1 MIKKTLLP
9 LLITASFFVGCGNEI
24 RPDAYINVGSM
35 LLTKDNVAHSR
46 ITLQKDQLGTITFSR
61 ERFKYSSKF
70 VSLSGTWESEL
81 IASVTSEGD
90 DITVI
95 SSITYTGDDDSEYS
109 TYFISNNSV
118 ELSIGDTFILTG
130 DQILSG
136 KVVKIERSNIY

>member
-1 MIKKTLLP
+1 MIRHTLIP

-24 RPDAYINVGSM
+24 RPDAYITQSSI
-35 LLTKDNVAHSR
+35 LLTKDNIAHSR
-46 ITLQKDQLGTITFSR
+46 ITLLKDRLGTITFSR
-61 ERFKYSSKF
+61 ERFQYSSEF
-70 VSLSGTWESEL
+70 VSLSGTWESNL
-81 IASVTSEGD
+81 IDSVTSEGD

-118 ELSIGDTFILTG
+118 ELSVGDTFILTG